1 MGHEAKRNIIVDL
14 LQRFDRK
21 KTSKP
26 AENDRAN
33 KNPNISAQ
41 KSSETVEGPRE
52 SRKSPGHERHERR
65 VGDYVL
71 KKTIG
76 QGTFGKVKLAE
87 HMHTK
92 EKVAVKIIEKANVK
106 TAKQRNSVQREVR
119 LMRLLHHPHIVD
131 VMDILEND
139 THIFMIMEY
148 AHGGELF
155 DYIVNRGKLSE
166 KESRHFFRQ
175 ILSAVGYCH
184 MNSVIHRDLK
194 PENLLLTHDKNI
206 KIIDFG
212 FGNTFHRDKTLDT
225 YCGSPFYAAPEMIKG
240 VRYTGP
246 EVDVW
251 SLGVILYALLE
262 GKLPFDANSMT
273 ELYDRIS
280 KGVYDTPPGF
290 SQGAAHLV
298 SRMLTVDPIARA
310 QLEEVMYHP

>member
-14 LQRFDRK
+14 LQRFERK
-21 KTSKP
+21 KTNKP
-26 AENDRAN
+26 VEVDHAHGDQKADGAN
-33 KNPNISAQ
+33 GK
-41 KSSETVEGPRE
+41 VEEPERD
-52 SRKSPGHERHERR
+52 RHERR
-65 VGDYVL
+65 VGEYIL

-87 HMHTK
+87 HIHTR

-119 LMRLLHHPHIVD
+119 LMRLLHHPHIVE

-148 AHGGELF
+148 AQGGELF

-184 MNSVIHRDLK
+184 SNSVIHRDLK
-194 PENLLLTHDKNI
+194 PENLLLTQDNNI

-240 VRYTGP
+240 VRYMGP
-246 EVDVW
+246 EVDIW

-273 ELYDRIS
+273 ELYERIS

-290 SQGAAHLV
+290 SQGAAHLI
-298 SRMLTVDPIARA
+298 SRMLTVDSNARA
-310 QLEEVMYHP
+310 KLEEVLFHP